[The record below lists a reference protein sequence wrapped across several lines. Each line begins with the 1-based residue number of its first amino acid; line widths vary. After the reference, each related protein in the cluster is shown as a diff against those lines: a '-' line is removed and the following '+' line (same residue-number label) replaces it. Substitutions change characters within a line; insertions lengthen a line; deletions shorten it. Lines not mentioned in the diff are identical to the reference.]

1 MKRRNA
7 LKSIVV
13 VSAGAVIFPACQPTE
28 KEIPIPVFDN
38 MAIDKTQFNLIEEIA
53 EYLLPKK
60 DLNIPTTESTNEF
73 ILNMMN
79 DCHSTD
85 DAQKYVA
92 GLKQFTHLIESN
104 YNTPFAEVASDKK
117 EKLITY
123 IAEMKNG
130 QNPLKFFFDKTLY
143 FTKQHFV
150 GTEYFLTK
158 HLDWKFLPGEY
169 KGCEP
174 V

>member
-13 VSAGAVIFPACQPTE
+13 VSAGAVIFPACQSAEVEPA
-28 KEIPIPVFDN
+28 IPVFEN
-38 MAIDKTQFNLIEEIA
+38 LTLDKNQYNLMEA
-53 EYLLPKK
+53 LSEYLLPKK
-60 DLNIPTTESTNEF
+60 DLFVTNPERTGDF

-79 DCHSTD
+79 DCYSVD
-85 DAQKYVA
+85 DGEKFVA
-92 GLKQFTHLIESN
+92 GLKQFTHLIQSN
-104 YNTPFAEVASDKK
+104 FNTDFKEIAPEKK
-117 EKLITY
+117 EEIITY
-123 IAEMKNG
+123 IAEMNNS

-143 FTKQHFV
+143 YTKQHFV
-150 GTEYFLTK
+150 GSEYFLTK